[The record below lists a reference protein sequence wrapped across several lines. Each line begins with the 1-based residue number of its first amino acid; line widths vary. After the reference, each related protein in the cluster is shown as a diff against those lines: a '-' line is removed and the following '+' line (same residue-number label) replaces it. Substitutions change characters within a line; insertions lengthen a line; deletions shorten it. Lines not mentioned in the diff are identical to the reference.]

1 MRDRENC
8 TCRRAGSG
16 VPATHLKKTT
26 ICVPTLLTVLFICA
40 TGIMITIAPRSQAA
54 TPQSPTVPQLKQSPA
69 VFSRSRVTIPP
80 VFRAVRGSP
89 AERALRSPRSPP
101 SGRSGARPL
110 LLECPLGASPSVTRY
125 PRFGDFHNPVWSD
138 MLFGRFTTCIFCIQT
153 SFTVRAV
160 NSNSARSIV
169 KESWRWRRDMAQG
182 RTRPADAEVRP
193 RTRPALFPAHPRADP
208 TRDIPADRH
217 SPVAPF
223 LLLMPKETLRLP
235 SPPASRSGPHAGCA
249 GRASPRAQ
257 GARRRGGR
265 CGEGAGSPRG
275 AQPPR
280 RGTRDRVRASNL
292 RHGGQGDE
300 SDRRR
305 IFRRG
310 RLGESRRGRRGP
322 K

>member
-1 MRDRENC
+1 MV
-8 TCRRAGSG
+8 AGSG
-16 VPATHLKKTT
+16 KLHVQEGGFGRVPATHLKKTT

-69 VFSRSRVTIPP
+69 VFSRSRER
-80 VFRAVRGSP
+80 FRQV
-89 AERALRSPRSPP
+89 
-101 SGRSGARPL
+101 SGLSAPRPL
-110 LLECPLGASPSVTRY
+110 NERFVRRGRLLAAARERVLAFSSAPSAASPSVTRY
-125 PRFGDFHNPVWSD
+125 PRFSNFNPRLVGHAVRSVY
-138 MLFGRFTTCIFCIQT
+138 
-153 SFTVRAV
+153 SFLHSNVVHRESGQLQLCSVHRQRVVAV
-160 NSNSARSIV
+160 ATRHGPGEDEAS
-169 KESWRWRRDMAQG
+169 RRRGAS
-182 RTRPADAEVRP
+182 
-193 RTRPALFPAHPRADP
+193 RTRPALSPAHPRADP

-275 AQPPR
+275 A
-280 RGTRDRVRASNL
+280 
-292 RHGGQGDE
+292 
-300 SDRRR
+300 
-305 IFRRG
+305 
-310 RLGESRRGRRGP
+310 
-322 K
+322 